1 MYLKNYNLKNKTAV
15 VTGAGKG
22 IGRGITLQLARAG
35 ADVVISS
42 RTEDD
47 LTSLVNEVESMGRKA
62 TPVLCDVT
70 QTAELENLAETAVT
84 VGGIDI
90 WVNNAGGLPDATP
103 RYLTR
108 TPEDRWDAQMN
119 LNLKAVFIACQ
130 VAAANMTEGAIIN
143 ISSSSAKAQGNIKNG
158 HIFDI
163 LSEHEFGHVFG
174 CFLVPVLCPGLPRRA
189 RQSAGAR
196 FPAGPA
202 LYSTQFG

>member
-1 MYLKNYNLKNKTAV
+1 MKDPFRLDGQCAV

-143 ISSSSAKAQGNIKNG
+143 I
-158 HIFDI
+158 
-163 LSEHEFGHVFG
+163 
-174 CFLVPVLCPGLPRRA
+174 
-189 RQSAGAR
+189 
-196 FPAGPA
+196 
-202 LYSTQFG
+202 T